1 MLMDVVILHARRNVK
16 KILSFFVDKYAITS
30 YICYQRLSMEVY
42 VQRSTKYLEAQ
53 ALLNQT
59 INAVHSLVTS
69 DATEAEVELLLGA
82 AGGLQEAQSML
93 IKARLRVENDG

>member
-1 MLMDVVILHARRNVK
+1 MARPLN
-16 KILSFFVDKYAITS
+16 
-30 YICYQRLSMEVY
+30 
-42 VQRSTKYLEAQ
+42 YLEAQ

-69 DATEAEVELLLGA
+69 DATDQEVELLLGA

-93 IKARLRVENDG
+93 IKARLRLENDDS

>member
-1 MLMDVVILHARRNVK
+1 MRILERKMARPLN
-16 KILSFFVDKYAITS
+16 
-30 YICYQRLSMEVY
+30 
-42 VQRSTKYLEAQ
+42 YLEAQ

-59 INAVHSLVTS
+59 INAVHGLVTS

-93 IKARLRVENDG
+93 IKARLRLENDDS

>member
-1 MLMDVVILHARRNVK
+1 MARHSWKFLVKATMCILERK
-16 KILSFFVDKYAITS
+16 MS
-30 YICYQRLSMEVY
+30 
-42 VQRSTKYLEAQ
+42 RSLNYLEAQ

-59 INAVHSLVTS
+59 INAVHSLITS

-93 IKARLRVENDG
+93 IKARLRLENDDS

>member
-1 MLMDVVILHARRNVK
+1 M
-16 KILSFFVDKYAITS
+16 S
-30 YICYQRLSMEVY
+30 
-42 VQRSTKYLEAQ
+42 RSIDYLEAQ

-93 IKARLRVENDG
+93 IKARLRAENDDS

>member
-1 MLMDVVILHARRNVK
+1 MARPLN
-16 KILSFFVDKYAITS
+16 
-30 YICYQRLSMEVY
+30 
-42 VQRSTKYLEAQ
+42 YLEAQ

-59 INAVHSLVTS
+59 INAVHSLITS

-93 IKARLRVENDG
+93 IKARLRLENDDS

>member
-1 MLMDVVILHARRNVK
+1 MEGNMARPLN
-16 KILSFFVDKYAITS
+16 
-30 YICYQRLSMEVY
+30 
-42 VQRSTKYLEAQ
+42 YLEAQ

-59 INAVHSLVTS
+59 INAVHSLITS

-93 IKARLRVENDG
+93 IKARLRLENDDS

>member
-1 MLMDVVILHARRNVK
+1 MARSLN
-16 KILSFFVDKYAITS
+16 
-30 YICYQRLSMEVY
+30 
-42 VQRSTKYLEAQ
+42 YLEAQ

-59 INAVHSLVTS
+59 INAVHSLITS

-93 IKARLRVENDG
+93 IKARLRLENDDS

>member
-1 MLMDVVILHARRNVK
+1 MTRLTNY
-16 KILSFFVDKYAITS
+16 LST
-30 YICYQRLSMEVY
+30 
-42 VQRSTKYLEAQ
+42 Q

-59 INAVHSLVTS
+59 INAVHNLVTS

-93 IKARLRVENDG
+93 IKARLRAENDDS

>member
-1 MLMDVVILHARRNVK
+1 MCILERKMARSLN
-16 KILSFFVDKYAITS
+16 
-30 YICYQRLSMEVY
+30 
-42 VQRSTKYLEAQ
+42 YLEAQ

-93 IKARLRVENDG
+93 IKARLRLENDDS

>member
-1 MLMDVVILHARRNVK
+1 MTM
-16 KILSFFVDKYAITS
+16 S
-30 YICYQRLSMEVY
+30 
-42 VQRSTKYLEAQ
+42 RSLNYLEAQ

-93 IKARLRVENDG
+93 IKARLRLENDGS

>member
-1 MLMDVVILHARRNVK
+1 MTRLTNY
-16 KILSFFVDKYAITS
+16 LST
-30 YICYQRLSMEVY
+30 
-42 VQRSTKYLEAQ
+42 Q

-59 INAVHSLVTS
+59 INAVHKLVTS

-93 IKARLRVENDG
+93 IKARLRVENDDS

>member
-1 MLMDVVILHARRNVK
+1 MARPLN
-16 KILSFFVDKYAITS
+16 
-30 YICYQRLSMEVY
+30 
-42 VQRSTKYLEAQ
+42 YLEAQ

-59 INAVHSLVTS
+59 INAVHNLVTS

-93 IKARLRVENDG
+93 IKARLRTENDDS

>member
-1 MLMDVVILHARRNVK
+1 M
-16 KILSFFVDKYAITS
+16 S
-30 YICYQRLSMEVY
+30 
-42 VQRSTKYLEAQ
+42 RSIDYLEAQ

-93 IKARLRVENDG
+93 IKARLRLENDDS

>member
-1 MLMDVVILHARRNVK
+1 MTRLTNY
-16 KILSFFVDKYAITS
+16 LST
-30 YICYQRLSMEVY
+30 
-42 VQRSTKYLEAQ
+42 Q

-59 INAVHSLVTS
+59 INAVHNLVTS

-93 IKARLRVENDG
+93 IKARLRLENDDS

>member
-1 MLMDVVILHARRNVK
+1 MARPLN
-16 KILSFFVDKYAITS
+16 
-30 YICYQRLSMEVY
+30 
-42 VQRSTKYLEAQ
+42 YLEAQ

-82 AGGLQEAQSML
+82 AGGLQDAQSML
-93 IKARLRVENDG
+93 IKARLRAENDDS

>member
-1 MLMDVVILHARRNVK
+1 MARSLN
-16 KILSFFVDKYAITS
+16 
-30 YICYQRLSMEVY
+30 
-42 VQRSTKYLEAQ
+42 YLEAQ

-69 DATEAEVELLLGA
+69 DAAEAEVELLLGA

-93 IKARLRVENDG
+93 IKARLRLENDDS

>member
-1 MLMDVVILHARRNVK
+1 MDAVILHVRQSVK
-16 KILSFFVDKYAITS
+16 KILSFFIDKYAITS
-30 YICYQRLSMEVY
+30 YICYQRLSMEVNM
-42 VQRSTKYLEAQ
+42 QRSTNYLEVQ

-69 DATEAEVELLLGA
+69 DATEAEVGLLLGA

-93 IKARLRVENDG
+93 IKARLRLENDGS

>member
-1 MLMDVVILHARRNVK
+1 MEGNMARSLN
-16 KILSFFVDKYAITS
+16 
-30 YICYQRLSMEVY
+30 
-42 VQRSTKYLEAQ
+42 YLEAQ

-59 INAVHSLVTS
+59 INAVHSLITS

-93 IKARLRVENDG
+93 IKARLRLENDDS

>member
-1 MLMDVVILHARRNVK
+1 MARSLN
-16 KILSFFVDKYAITS
+16 
-30 YICYQRLSMEVY
+30 
-42 VQRSTKYLEAQ
+42 YLEAQ

-59 INAVHSLVTS
+59 INAVHNLVTS

-93 IKARLRVENDG
+93 IKARLRLENDDS

>member
-1 MLMDVVILHARRNVK
+1 M
-16 KILSFFVDKYAITS
+16 S
-30 YICYQRLSMEVY
+30 
-42 VQRSTKYLEAQ
+42 RSTDYLEAQ

-93 IKARLRVENDG
+93 IKARLRVEQ

>member
-1 MLMDVVILHARRNVK
+1 MTRLTNY
-16 KILSFFVDKYAITS
+16 LSTP
-30 YICYQRLSMEVY
+30 
-42 VQRSTKYLEAQ
+42 

-59 INAVHSLVTS
+59 INAVHNLVTS

-93 IKARLRVENDG
+93 IKARLRTENDDS

>member
-1 MLMDVVILHARRNVK
+1 M
-16 KILSFFVDKYAITS
+16 S
-30 YICYQRLSMEVY
+30 
-42 VQRSTKYLEAQ
+42 RSLNYLEAQ

-59 INAVHSLVTS
+59 INAVHSLITS

-93 IKARLRVENDG
+93 IKARLRLENDDS

>member
-1 MLMDVVILHARRNVK
+1 MARSLN
-16 KILSFFVDKYAITS
+16 
-30 YICYQRLSMEVY
+30 
-42 VQRSTKYLEAQ
+42 YLEAQ

-59 INAVHSLVTS
+59 INAVHSLITS

-93 IKARLRVENDG
+93 IKARLRTENDDS

>member
-1 MLMDVVILHARRNVK
+1 MTKLTNY
-16 KILSFFVDKYAITS
+16 LST
-30 YICYQRLSMEVY
+30 
-42 VQRSTKYLEAQ
+42 Q

-59 INAVHSLVTS
+59 INAVHNLVTS

-93 IKARLRVENDG
+93 IKARLRTENDDS

>member
-1 MLMDVVILHARRNVK
+1 
-16 KILSFFVDKYAITS
+16 
-30 YICYQRLSMEVY
+30 MEGNMA
-42 VQRSTKYLEAQ
+42 RSTDYLEVQ

-69 DATEAEVELLLGA
+69 DATDQEVELLLGA

-93 IKARLRVENDG
+93 IKAKWLRLEQ

>member
-1 MLMDVVILHARRNVK
+1 M
-16 KILSFFVDKYAITS
+16 S
-30 YICYQRLSMEVY
+30 
-42 VQRSTKYLEAQ
+42 RSIDYLEAQ

-59 INAVHSLVTS
+59 INAVHSLITS

-93 IKARLRVENDG
+93 IKARLRVENDDS

>member
-1 MLMDVVILHARRNVK
+1 M
-16 KILSFFVDKYAITS
+16 S
-30 YICYQRLSMEVY
+30 
-42 VQRSTKYLEAQ
+42 RSLNYLEAQ

-69 DATEAEVELLLGA
+69 DATEAEVELLLRA

>member
-1 MLMDVVILHARRNVK
+1 MARPLN
-16 KILSFFVDKYAITS
+16 
-30 YICYQRLSMEVY
+30 
-42 VQRSTKYLEAQ
+42 YLEAQ

-93 IKARLRVENDG
+93 IKARLRLENDDS

>member
-1 MLMDVVILHARRNVK
+1 M
-16 KILSFFVDKYAITS
+16 S
-30 YICYQRLSMEVY
+30 
-42 VQRSTKYLEAQ
+42 RSLNYLEAQ

-59 INAVHSLVTS
+59 INAVHGLITS

-93 IKARLRVENDG
+93 IKARLRLENDDS

>member
-1 MLMDVVILHARRNVK
+1 MCILERKMA
-16 KILSFFVDKYAITS
+16 
-30 YICYQRLSMEVY
+30 
-42 VQRSTKYLEAQ
+42 RSTDYLEVQ

-69 DATEAEVELLLGA
+69 DATDQEVELLLGA

-93 IKARLRVENDG
+93 IKAKWLRLEQ

>member
-1 MLMDVVILHARRNVK
+1 MTRLTNY
-16 KILSFFVDKYAITS
+16 LST
-30 YICYQRLSMEVY
+30 
-42 VQRSTKYLEAQ
+42 Q

-59 INAVHSLVTS
+59 INAVHNLVTS

-93 IKARLRVENDG
+93 INARLRTENDDS

>member
-1 MLMDVVILHARRNVK
+1 MARPLN
-16 KILSFFVDKYAITS
+16 
-30 YICYQRLSMEVY
+30 
-42 VQRSTKYLEAQ
+42 YLEAQ

-59 INAVHSLVTS
+59 INAVHNLVTS

-93 IKARLRVENDG
+93 IKARLRLENDDS